1 MARRLLWL
9 MALGSLAPPWI
20 ALAETQAPAAP
31 AADSL
36 ILGAAS
42 GRVEIA
48 YDLVQLRPR
57 SELRFRYKLDGFDHD
72 WIQAETGQRLAAYT
86 NIRSEQYNFEVE
98 AWETGRPGERAHTAL
113 TITKKFFF
121 YQPPWFW
128 TLCVLVSIALLCL
141 VYYLRMS
148 QIRNRHDAILAE
160 RARIAR
166 EVHDTLLQGCACV
179 SALLHTAAGDDAGDS
194 DTRLHLIQSAST
206 QIRATMD
213 EARDAIISLRSQQPA
228 PFDLVKSLKRL
239 TERVAREYGI
249 ETALVVTGSSF
260 ELDQPS
266 THALTMVVRE
276 AVFNAVLHA
285 NAQTIRVEIEFAP
298 RELAIAIVDD
308 GQGFTPTASPS
319 EDHFGIHGMQERI
332 DELGGKLAIESLPG
346 KGTRVRIL
354 LPQPRAGSKKLRGI
368 FRFPFVNR

>member
-1 MARRLLWL
+1 
-9 MALGSLAPPWI
+9 
-20 ALAETQAPAAP
+20 
-31 AADSL
+31 
-36 ILGAAS
+36 
-42 GRVEIA
+42 
-48 YDLVQLRPR
+48 
-57 SELRFRYKLDGFDHD
+57 
-72 WIQAETGQRLAAYT
+72 
-86 NIRSEQYNFEVE
+86 
-98 AWETGRPGERAHTAL
+98 
-113 TITKKFFF
+113 
-121 YQPPWFW
+121 
-128 TLCVLVSIALLCL
+128 
-141 VYYLRMS
+141 
-148 QIRNRHDAILAE
+148 
-160 RARIAR
+160 
-166 EVHDTLLQGCACV
+166 
-179 SALLHTAAGDDAGDS
+179 
-194 DTRLHLIQSAST
+194 
-206 QIRATMD
+206 MD